1 MCAYLYA
8 FLTRCKNIFTKKDGV
23 YHFWVLQVHVLKSP
37 TNEPSGLEPSTF
49 KMLVKNQNQ
58 RKSAQR
64 SFEYYA
70 VQELKNYKET
80 MGSKMKRSRRKIPF
94 FRNETG

>member
-1 MCAYLYA
+1 M
-8 FLTRCKNIFTKKDGV
+8 
-23 YHFWVLQVHVLKSP
+23 LKSP